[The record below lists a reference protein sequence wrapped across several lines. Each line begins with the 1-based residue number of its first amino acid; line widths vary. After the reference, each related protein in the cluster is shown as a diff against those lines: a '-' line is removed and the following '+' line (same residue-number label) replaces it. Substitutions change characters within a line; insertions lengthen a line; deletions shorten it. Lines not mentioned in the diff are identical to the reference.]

1 MGFLKTQGIVIK
13 EVNTGEADK
22 IITLFSRNRGRI
34 SALSR
39 GGKRPKSKL
48 AAASQIMCYGEYVLY
63 SGREIYTVN
72 SCEVIEPFYEIRNDM
87 VRLTYA
93 AHFMDIVLE
102 IVQENQPAPKLLQ
115 LLLNS
120 LYMLAKTEKQPELIS
135 RIFELR
141 ALATAG
147 YAPYVRMCMSC
158 GQEPEKF
165 FSFSFEKSGFLCDRE
180 ECLAADRLSVLL
192 SPGASMAIRHIVHAR
207 MDELFSFGLSQEV
220 LDELGQITKKY
231 LRQQLDRDFSKL
243 DFLKSI

>member
-72 SCEVIEPFYEIRNDM
+72 SCEVIEPFYEIRNDI
-87 VRLTYA
+87 VKLTYA

-102 IVQENQPAPKLLQ
+102 IGQENQPAPKLLQ

-120 LYMLAKTEKQPELIS
+120 LYMLAKTDKQPELVS

-147 YAPYVRMCMSC
+147 YAPYVRQCMNC
-158 GQEPEKF
+158 GQDTEKF
-165 FSFSFEKSGFLCDRE
+165 FSFSLEKCGFLCDRE
-180 ECLAADRLSVLL
+180 ECLTTDRSSILL
-192 SPGASMAIRHIVHAR
+192 SPGAAMAIRHIVYAR
-207 MDELFSFGLSQEV
+207 MEELFSFGLSTEV
-220 LDELGQITKKY
+220 LDELGQITRKY